1 MLQSVSEALPSAAA
15 AAACR
20 SRVPGLTSSLA
31 FTAVCENMRCIRE
44 EIVFFSCVFE
54 GVAVPDAKADP
65 GKDRGPVAEASGS
78 DIG

>member
-1 MLQSVSEALPSAAA
+1 
-15 AAACR
+15 
-20 SRVPGLTSSLA
+20 
-31 FTAVCENMRCIRE
+31 MRCIRE
-44 EIVFFSCVFE
+44 EIVFFSCKFE

>member
-1 MLQSVSEALPSAAA
+1 MLQSVSEALPS
-15 AAACR
+15 AACR

-44 EIVFFSCVFE
+44 EIVFFSCIFE